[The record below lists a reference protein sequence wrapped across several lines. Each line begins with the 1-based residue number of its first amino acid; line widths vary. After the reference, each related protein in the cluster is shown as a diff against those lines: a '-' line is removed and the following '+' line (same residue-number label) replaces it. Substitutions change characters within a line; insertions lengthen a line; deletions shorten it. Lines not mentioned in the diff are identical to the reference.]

1 MAPKTH
7 TIRGMKLKE
16 TFDTINW
23 DDFWQRKL
31 EASFRERTQAAL
43 DDFVVVAVDHRI
55 YAEKLISLLQ
65 DKYPDAEFAA
75 DNCFGSWGIYARTKG
90 RRKLSEKKLSSLQE
104 DAEEVY
110 EDLLQALPLSTL
122 PQERRSKSENGCIP
136 LVLLLSL
143 SAVFGAIV
151 MLG

>member
-1 MAPKTH
+1 M
-7 TIRGMKLKE
+7 KE

-31 EASFRERTQAAL
+31 EASFRERTQTAL
-43 DDFVVVAVDHRI
+43 DDFVVVAVDHRF

-75 DNCFGSWGIYARTKG
+75 DNCFGYWIIHARTKG
-90 RRKLSEKKLSSLQE
+90 RRKLSEKKLCSLQD
-104 DAEEVY
+104 DAEAVY

-136 LVLLLSL
+136 LLLLLSL
-143 SAVFGAIV
+143 TAVLGTIV